1 MSKYIMYL
9 RKSRTDHGYAEE
21 SVELTLSRHR
31 ERLEELCRQRGI
43 VCDLVLQ
50 EVSSADSITGRPEM
64 IRLLQLV
71 ESGAYEAVVC
81 IDMDRLSR
89 GSGADQALVI
99 NTFKYS
105 DTKIITPVKDY
116 DFALETDEQFAEL
129 SLFMA
134 KQEYRQIKKRLYQG
148 RVDSTKE
155 GKWQSSKAPYGYE
168 TYKLKGQKGFSL
180 RIVPE
185 EAELVR
191 MIFRMYL
198 SGGDLGCGQ
207 ISHKLNE
214 MGYRSRNGYPWLPR
228 SVHNTL
234 SNPVYTGKVRFS
246 RYKYCTVIE
255 DGEVTHKT
263 RINKD
268 PLIAPGLHEP
278 IISEEDFE
286 EAQQLLAT
294 RRKTCRHLDQGLKNP
309 LTMLMRCGYCG
320 ARYGL
325 VNAREDGTQMIGC
338 SRKGCVGH
346 SARVDL
352 VEDRILE
359 ALQQELDISFA
370 SGPAAAPGGLNL
382 DQTVESLRKKEGAL
396 QAKLER
402 QTDAYENGVYSL
414 DKYVERSGQTK
425 AEISAVQSEIEELTR
440 QIRDRDQIVPKIRSL
455 VENYQKLDSVEEKN
469 QLLRDLI
476 AKVEIRKTTTG
487 RKNDD
492 DFELTIFPR
501 IRGRSM

>member
-31 ERLEELCRQRGI
+31 ERLEEFCRQRGI

-71 ESGAYEAVVC
+71 ESGAYEGVVC

-105 DTKIITPVKDY
+105 DTKIITPSKTY

-148 RVDSTKE
+148 RVDSTME
-155 GKWQSSKAPYGYE
+155 GKWQSAKAPYGYE

-180 RIVPE
+180 RILPE
-185 EAELVR
+185 EAEVVR
-191 MIFRMYL
+191 LIFRLYL
-198 SGGDLGCGQ
+198 SGEDLGCGAVAR
-207 ISHKLNE
+207 KLNE
-214 MGYRSRNGYPWLPR
+214 LGFRSRVGGPWFIR
-228 SVHNTL
+228 AVHNVL

-246 RYKYCTVIE
+246 RYKYCTVVE
-255 DGEVTHKT
+255 NGEISHKT
-263 RINKD
+263 RINKS
-268 PLIAPGLHEP
+268 PLIAQGLHEA
-278 IISEEDFE
+278 IISEEDFRQ
-286 EAQQLLAT
+286 AQQLLT
-294 RRKTCRHLDQGLKNP
+294 DRRKTCRHFDQGLMNP
-309 LTMLMRCGYCG
+309 LTNIVRCRYCG
-320 ARYGL
+320 GRYSL
-325 VNAREDGTQMIGC
+325 KNARRDGTQMIGC
-338 SRKGCVGH
+338 LTKGCRAH

-359 ALQQELDISFA
+359 ALHHELDLVFSGA
-370 SGPAAAPGGLNL
+370 EAGPAGLDL
-382 DQTVESLRKKEGAL
+382 DKTVESLLKKEDAL
-396 QAKLER
+396 KAKLER
-402 QTDAYENGVYSL
+402 QTDAYENGVYDL
-414 DKYVERSGQTK
+414 DVFVERSDRTR
-425 AEISAVQSEIEELTR
+425 AELAAVREEVEALKRQISQREELAPR
-440 QIRDRDQIVPKIRSL
+440 IRDLIETYKDLGSA
-455 VENYQKLDSVEEKN
+455 EEKN
-469 QLLRDLI
+469 QLLKELI
-476 AKVEIRKTTTG
+476 AKVEIRKETAG
-487 RKNDD
+487 SRHDD

-501 IRGRSM
+501 IL